1 MKVASINHF
10 QYVGSCKANSHR
22 ILAAMKISIA
32 QARGM
37 TLALDVEPSD
47 TINTRNFLKQKIQD
61 AEGHRR

>member
-10 QYVGSCKANSHR
+10 QHVGSCKANSHR

-47 TINTRNFLKQKIQD
+47 TINTVKQKIQD